1 MTQGFSIPTSCYQ
14 TYSKWEIPLLQSWI
28 KSWNSPWESKSNFS
42 QMQHICQTSPSHV
55 IRNCFLIW
63 ANRMSTYPTHT
74 ATAKGGRWGEK
85 WMGGWMFFSWRHLL
99 FCLSLHAHLQT
110 LAIWITALGMNHVH
124 IQFLYPHSPI
134 VSHTNLKYVLHTR
147 RVSYL
152 PVCVFV
158 WGDIVL
164 QGSEKDQLPVSNC
177 LSHSTPSLN
186 PPGSTYFLLILAPSL
201 FLLLSMGGFVSYL
214 RHKTLI
220 HSMS

>member
-1 MTQGFSIPTSCYQ
+1 MSEQHEYISNTHSNSQR
-14 TYSKWEIPLLQSWI
+14 WEMG
-28 KSWNSPWESKSNFS
+28 WE
-42 QMQHICQTSPSHV
+42 M
-55 IRNCFLIW
+55 
-63 ANRMSTYPTHT
+63 
-74 ATAKGGRWGEK
+74 GGRVDVFLVK
-85 WMGGWMFFSWRHLL
+85 ALIILSFSACSPPDVGHLN
-99 FCLSLHAHLQT
+99 T
-110 LAIWITALGMNHVH
+110 TLGMNHVH

-134 VSHTNLKYVLHTR
+134 VSHTNLKYVLRAR

-164 QGSEKDQLPVSNC
+164 QGSEKDPLPVSNC